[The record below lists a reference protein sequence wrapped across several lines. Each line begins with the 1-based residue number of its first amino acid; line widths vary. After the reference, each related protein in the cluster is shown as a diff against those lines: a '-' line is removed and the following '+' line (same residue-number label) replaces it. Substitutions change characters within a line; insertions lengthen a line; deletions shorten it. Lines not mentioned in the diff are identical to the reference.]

1 MVVPSRIYCKP
12 GYNYLVIGIIIL
24 VLAVFPVIMFAQTD
38 PEPAQTPASIF
49 SKIKAQFKKD
59 IKTVRNVTKE
69 EGKEIADRTKTE
81 SADIRKTATGLK
93 TRPDLGAPET
103 ALSDP

>member
-1 MVVPSRIYCKP
+1 MVPPRVFIKSTLKCQQ
-12 GYNYLVIGIIIL
+12 IGIILLFLTIL
-24 VLAVFPVIMFAQTD
+24 PAITLAQNDT
-38 PEPAQTPASIF
+38 EPAQTPVSIF

-69 EGKEIADRTKTE
+69 EGKEITDRTKTE

-93 TRPDLGAPET
+93 TRPDLGAPES